1 MEAVAALAPS
11 RPMSSV
17 SNPLDTKPK
26 KPVHQSKGSEDRE
39 ESALARASFAA
50 FAADSLSEVRAKV
63 PSLYSPAFDLRML
76 SSEKPLFNLG
86 DDKCENLKEKIVGM
100 YQNMGLLSAFVFAVC
115 VSSLMAEV
123 PDDVHADVKHTFVI
137 SQCAGTIALFM
148 STTATVMFCIMVNEL
163 NTNDEVK
170 HWATVMGN
178 SAKFMPVGFFMIGA
192 FFTLFGILVWVF
204 MQCGDVMTGWCIVAC
219 GPLLFVLPS
228 LAVRKGAWALLM
240 VHETANAI
248 HKARK
253 PSVVGADEIHA
264 TLAKYVLEEK
274 ASSVLEIEKDEF
286 VSRVRVGLP
295 AYDEWLATSESARSF
310 EALAKRSFTTMT
322 LKLVERIFDA
332 YAEGQL
338 EKMVGSLPLAE
349 LGDVTKTTAA
359 AAGTPAPKTGVV

>member
-1 MEAVAALAPS
+1 M
-11 RPMSSV
+11 
-17 SNPLDTKPK
+17 
-26 KPVHQSKGSEDRE
+26 
-39 ESALARASFAA
+39 
-50 FAADSLSEVRAKV
+50 
-63 PSLYSPAFDLRML
+63 
-76 SSEKPLFNLG
+76 
-86 DDKCENLKEKIVGM
+86 
-100 YQNMGLLSAFVFAVC
+100 
-115 VSSLMAEV
+115 
-123 PDDVHADVKHTFVI
+123 KHTFVI

-253 PSVVGADEIHA
+253 PSVVGAGEIHA

-286 VSRVRVGLP
+286 KELDTQVWTAERAVSLMIKAGLSSRQM
-295 AYDEWLATSESARSF
+295 DEIR
-310 EALAKRSFTTMT
+310 
-322 LKLVERIFDA
+322 ERMSGNLCRCGA
-332 YAEGQL
+332 YANI
-338 EKMVGSLPLAE
+338 V
-349 LGDVTKTTAA
+349 AA
-359 AAGTPAPKTGVV
+359 IRDAATETSA